1 QAQLHTPL
9 PKFAFLTRDALI
21 KSALLHASF
30 GNTTS
35 AVALLNRAEYVPR
48 TSSWVEV
55 HLDAHRDFAKILTR
69 LEEPHKALTKHEAI
83 DLHHIGE
90 MWPFYL
96 VGLQPAIEGRRHHDG
111 FRHRP

>member
-1 QAQLHTPL
+1 MIDLYYIWSLQTLVQVSVSSLLLPIFTRSLAAFTRAQLHTPL

-55 HLDAHRDFAKILTR
+55 HLDAHRDFAKIL
-69 LEEPHKALTKHEAI
+69 
-83 DLHHIGE
+83 
-90 MWPFYL
+90 
-96 VGLQPAIEGRRHHDG
+96 
-111 FRHRP
+111 

>member
-1 QAQLHTPL
+1 VIFIFFSNRRRHTRSKRDWSSDVCSSDLAAFTQAQLHTPL
-9 PKFAFLTRDALI
+9 PKFSFLTRDALI

-35 AVALLNRAEYVPR
+35 AVALLKGAEYVPR

-69 LEEPHKALTKHEAI
+69 LEEPH
-83 DLHHIGE
+83 
-90 MWPFYL
+90 
-96 VGLQPAIEGRRHHDG
+96 
-111 FRHRP
+111 